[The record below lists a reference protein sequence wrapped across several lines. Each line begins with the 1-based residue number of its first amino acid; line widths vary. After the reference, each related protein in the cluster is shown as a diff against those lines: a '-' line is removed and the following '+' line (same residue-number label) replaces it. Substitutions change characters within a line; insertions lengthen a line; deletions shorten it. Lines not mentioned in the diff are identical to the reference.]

1 MKPSQRMRTF
11 LPILL
16 FLTILS
22 AREPYTY
29 VYLLPFDNIQNDPA
43 VEWIA
48 AGLTDM
54 VSRELKNNYG
64 VRLKNKDDL
73 EVIMNDRSLMLKQ
86 PRGSRN
92 ILVLGKYNR
101 QLDKVHVSIQVV
113 DVATWEEL
121 AVRQMTEVYSQIP
134 GLNKAVGSAAQ
145 EMIKPF
151 FPAPPVAKVSLY
163 PAFTTP
169 KVEKKRH
176 PVSLEADK
184 VVSNLDQQIAELEA
198 SMDVLLG
205 ARVRKKDKDKPV
217 KKDVPRFDSGE
228 WTMDF
233 DVDRKLEDNPE
244 NDANTAML
252 SSVLDQLL
260 TNPYNVELQRP
271 EFEYH
276 EDDEL
281 YMTVRFPVV
290 YQLKDR
296 IIKDMLS
303 TLPYTALEQ
312 NGSLTIFY
320 FDRNSFNFPKKHVN
334 AIKSGAFR
342 IVPVIRIFDQNRNTL
357 IVVADTPETYWHARN
372 SDKVLYVP
380 QHQFSPLIDFTVG
393 GWSMQIAMETVEIQA
408 VYEFILPVS
417 EVESLSNVSLKFV
430 NENKLKSFL
439 DPLL

>member
-1 MKPSQRMRTF
+1 MKPNLRMRKI
-11 LPILL
+11 LPLIIIIS
-16 FLTILS
+16 ILS
-22 AREPYTY
+22 GRESYTY

-54 VSRELKNNYG
+54 VQQELKNNYG
-64 VRLKNKDDL
+64 VRMKTKDDL
-73 EVIMNDRSLMLKQ
+73 EVIMNDRSLMMKQ

-92 ILVLGKYNR
+92 LLILGKYNR

-121 AVRQMTEVYSQIP
+121 AVRQIMEVYTQMAS
-134 GLNKAVGSAAQ
+134 LNKAVGTAVQ
-145 EMIKPF
+145 QMITPYL
-151 FPAPPVAKVSLY
+151 PSQPVAKISPF
-163 PAFTTP
+163 PAFTEP
-169 KVEKKRH
+169 KEVKKRH
-176 PVSLEADK
+176 PISVQSEK
-184 VVSNLDQQIAELEA
+184 VASNLDQQIAELEA

-205 ARVRKKDKDKPV
+205 ARVRNKDQPKKGI
-217 KKDVPRFDSGE
+217 PRFVSGE
-228 WTMDF
+228 WTLDF

-244 NDANTAML
+244 NAANTLML
-252 SSVLDQLL
+252 GAVLDQLL
-260 TNPYNVELQRP
+260 TNPYDVELQRP

-290 YQLKDR
+290 YKLKDK

-303 TLPYTALEQ
+303 TLPYTGLEQ
-312 NGSLTIFY
+312 NGTLTIFY
-320 FDRNSFNFPKKHVN
+320 FDRNSFNFPKKHVD
-334 AIKSGAFR
+334 AIKAGTFR

-357 IVVADTPETYWHARN
+357 IVVADTPETYWHTRT

-380 QHQFSPLIDFTVG
+380 QHQFSPLIDFAIG
-393 GWSMQIAMETVEIQA
+393 GWSLQVAMETVEIQA
-408 VYEFILPVS
+408 VYEFILPVT

-430 NENKLKSFL
+430 NENELNSFL

>member
-1 MKPSQRMRTF
+1 MKPNLRMRKI
-11 LPILL
+11 LPIIIIIS
-16 FLTILS
+16 ILS
-22 AREPYTY
+22 GRVPYTY

-54 VSRELKNNYG
+54 VQQELKNNYG
-64 VRLKNKDDL
+64 VRMKTKDDL

-92 ILVLGKYNR
+92 LLILGKYNR

-121 AVRQMTEVYSQIP
+121 AVRQIMEVYTQMAS
-134 GLNKAVGSAAQ
+134 LNKAVGTAVQ
-145 EMIKPF
+145 QMITPYL
-151 FPAPPVAKVSLY
+151 PSQPVAKISPF
-163 PAFTTP
+163 PAFSEP
-169 KVEKKRH
+169 KEVKKRH
-176 PVSLEADK
+176 PISVQSEK
-184 VVSNLDQQIAELEA
+184 VASNLDQQIAELEA

-205 ARVRKKDKDKPV
+205 ARVRNKDQPKKGI
-217 KKDVPRFDSGE
+217 PRFVSGE
-228 WTMDF
+228 WTLDF

-244 NDANTAML
+244 NAANTLML
-252 SSVLDQLL
+252 GAVLDQLL
-260 TNPYNVELQRP
+260 TNPYDVELQRP

-290 YQLKDR
+290 YKLKDK

-303 TLPYTALEQ
+303 TLPYTGLEQ
-312 NGSLTIFY
+312 NGTLTIFY
-320 FDRNSFNFPKKHVN
+320 FDRNSFNFPKKHVD
-334 AIKSGAFR
+334 AIKAGTFR

-357 IVVADTPETYWHARN
+357 IVVADTPETYWHTRT

-380 QHQFSPLIDFTVG
+380 QHQFSPLIDFAIG
-393 GWSMQIAMETVEIQA
+393 GWSLQVAMETVEIQA
-408 VYEFILPVS
+408 VYEFILPVT

-430 NENKLKSFL
+430 NENELNSFL